1 MKWIGLKEQTSIIY
15 LYYHNSGTN
24 KVWLPFDGNT
34 ELEATNPD
42 ITNTPTYLTTPFDGS
57 VYSIQ
62 FASSVA
68 TSGNIATEFHVNAS
82 TSKTGS
88 TLTTANW
95 DGSNAGA
102 VAAVYPNDWTF
113 GKGNTLFISANPS
126 AARNGVNVT
135 IVLKYNTYGV
145 SR

>member
-1 MKWIGLKEQTSIIY
+1 MKWIGLKEETSIIY

-24 KVWLPFDGNT
+24 KVWLPFN
-34 ELEATNPD
+34 
-42 ITNTPTYLTTPFDGS
+42 GS

-88 TLTTANW
+88 TLTTDNW

-102 VAAVYPNDWTF
+102 VAALYPNDWVF
-113 GKGNTLFISANPS
+113 SKGNTLFISANPS
-126 AARNGVNVT
+126 AARNGVNAT
-135 IVLKYNTYGV
+135 IVLKYNTHGV